1 MAQET
6 TEWYRLSVD
15 QTFARLETDRR
26 GLSSAEAERRLGRY
40 GENALTFRRTSALVR
55 LLRQFNNPLVYI
67 LLIAAGVTGSLTLAG
82 RDMLSDTLVIVG
94 VVIFNAVLGF
104 FQEGKAESALQA
116 LKTMTVLECTALRD
130 GTAVTVAAR
139 TLVPGDVVVLNA
151 GDKVPADLRLFAVH
165 EARADEAALTGESV
179 PVAKDTD
186 PIDRPHVAPGDQSCL
201 MFSGTF
207 LVRGA
212 ARGGVVETGGR
223 TEFGKIAALVRK
235 TPTVLTPLQHK
246 IADFSKTLIQAIL
259 GIGLVNFVLG
269 ALADY
274 TAVYSFLASVSLV
287 VAAIPEMLPMIV
299 TAILALAATA
309 MAHKKALIRRLP
321 AAETLGCTSVI
332 CSDKTGTL
340 TREEM
345 TVMRLHAGGRDYEV
359 QGVGYD
365 REGALTWQGRPVY
378 EPWTHEVVRETL
390 AAGFLCNNAALSAD
404 HGPHAVIGD
413 PTEGA
418 LLVSAIKGG
427 ADEPLERLD
436 EIPFESERMF
446 MATLHRAED
455 ANRVYVKGSPERV
468 LRLCRD
474 QLDEGGGIVPLAA
487 ELIHEKADAMAHS
500 ALRVIGMACKT
511 VPAEKTSLGVEDIS
525 DLTFLGLQGM
535 LDPPRKEAIEA
546 VRRCKRA
553 GIRTVMITGDHAL
566 TAKAVAVQLGII
578 AGDHEPVL
586 AGEALAGM
594 SDVDL
599 AEAVERVS
607 VYARVAPE
615 HKLRIA
621 QHLQERG
628 HVVAMTG
635 DGVNDA
641 PALKAADI
649 GVAMGITGTEVSK
662 KASSMV
668 LTDDNFA
675 TIVDAV
681 EEGRHAWNNIEK
693 AILYT
698 LPTNGG
704 QALLVMGAVLL
715 SPFVPLFAMR
725 LPLEPVQILW
735 VNLLDSVF
743 LTMPLMME
751 PKEHHL
757 LDVPPRKTGERIVN
771 ALFLQRVVLIGLAIA
786 VPTFAV
792 FHHFGAAAVADG
804 AVVDPLLLTQAQT
817 AAFWAVLLVHF
828 GFVMSA
834 RSVHR
839 SAFTF
844 SPVSNAWLLGGIA
857 VSILVRLLPTFVP
870 TVGGLFRTAPF
881 PAEWWWV
888 ILPCLLPGFLVLE
901 LDKLVRARL
910 RDRRVK
916 AA

>member
-1 MAQET
+1 
-6 TEWYRLSVD
+6 
-15 QTFARLETDRR
+15 
-26 GLSSAEAERRLGRY
+26 
-40 GENALTFRRTSALVR
+40 
-55 LLRQFNNPLVYI
+55 
-67 LLIAAGVTGSLTLAG
+67 
-82 RDMLSDTLVIVG
+82 
-94 VVIFNAVLGF
+94 
-104 FQEGKAESALQA
+104 
-116 LKTMTVLECTALRD
+116 
-130 GTAVTVAAR
+130 
-139 TLVPGDVVVLNA
+139 
-151 GDKVPADLRLFAVH
+151 
-165 EARADEAALTGESV
+165 
-179 PVAKDTD
+179 
-186 PIDRPHVAPGDQSCL
+186 
-201 MFSGTF
+201 
-207 LVRGA
+207 
-212 ARGGVVETGGR
+212 
-223 TEFGKIAALVRK
+223 
-235 TPTVLTPLQHK
+235 
-246 IADFSKTLIQAIL
+246 
-259 GIGLVNFVLG
+259 
-269 ALADY
+269 
-274 TAVYSFLASVSLV
+274 VSLV

-299 TAILALAATA
+299 TAILALTATT

-340 TREEM
+340 TRDEM
-345 TVMRLHAGGRDYEV
+345 TVMRLHAGGQDYEV

-365 REGALTWQGRPVY
+365 PEGVLTWQGRHL
-378 EPWTHEVVRETL
+378 EKPWTHEVLRETL
-390 AAGFLCNNAALSAD
+390 AAGFLCNNAALSAE
-404 HGPHAVIGD
+404 HGLHAVIGD

-427 ADEPLERLD
+427 ADGPLERLD

-455 ANRVYVKGSPERV
+455 ANRIYVKGSPERV

-474 QLDEGGGIVPLAA
+474 QLDGGGDIVPLAA
-487 ELIHEKADAMAHS
+487 ELIHEKADAMAHD

-511 VPAEKTSLGVEDIS
+511 VPAGKTSLGVEDIRN
-525 DLTFLGLQGM
+525 LTFLGLQGM
-535 LDPPRKEAIEA
+535 LDPPREEAIEA

-553 GIRTVMITGDHAL
+553 GVRTVMITGDHAL
-566 TAKAVAVQLGII
+566 TARAVAIQLGII
-578 AGDHEPVL
+578 SGHHEPVL
-586 AGEALAGM
+586 AGEVLAGM

-615 HKLRIA
+615 HKLRIV
-621 QHLQERG
+621 QRLQERG
-628 HVVAMTG
+628 HVVAVTG

-662 KASSMV
+662 KAASMV

-681 EEGRHAWNNIEK
+681 EEGRHGWNNIEK

-715 SPFVPLFAMR
+715 SPFVPLFAMG

-735 VNLLDSVF
+735 INMLDSVF

-757 LDVPPRKTGERIVN
+757 LDLPPRDAGARIVN
-771 ALFLQRVVLIGLAIA
+771 ALFLQRVILIGLAIA
-786 VPTFAV
+786 VPTFVV
-792 FHHFGAAAVADG
+792 FHYFGAAAVADG
-804 AVVDPLLLTQAQT
+804 VVVDPLLLTQAQT

-844 SPVSNAWLLGGIA
+844 SPFSNAWLLGGIV

-870 TVGGLFRTAPF
+870 VVGGLFRTAPF

-901 LDKLVRARL
+901 MDKLVRARY
-910 RDRRVK
+910 RNFRPGND
-916 AA
+916 AAGT